1 MLKEDH
7 PLLIYYV
14 YSGKMVGF
22 TGKVVKQMST
32 YSPWTLIGIL
42 TGFLVF
48 AISLPALLSKKI
60 SESQDIKKHDTEGE
74 KSTTQTTKKD
84 IKSPQL
90 RDRKSKRID

>member
-1 MLKEDH
+1 
-7 PLLIYYV
+7 
-14 YSGKMVGF
+14 MVGF

-60 SESQDIKKHDTEGE
+60 SEGQEDTKKHDTEGE

-84 IKSPQL
+84 IKSPHL